1 MPRKQKSSNP
11 SVSTMS
17 HDDMLTH
24 VSGAFQ
30 NLCSRH
36 DGRMYVPGQGVREVS
51 IYRMS
56 DNLVRVDFK
65 REVK

>member
-1 MPRKQKSSNP
+1 
-11 SVSTMS
+11 MS